1 VGIGKRLIDVARANV
16 TDFASAFTS
25 DPDTRERRRLDR
37 DLERELEDEVARET
51 QSVGAKAGRRARRVA
66 DKAEEAWERA
76 FEEAR
81 RANQGG
87 GGGGVRG
94 RPSERDIQDW
104 HRTLEVPVGADF
116 DTIRKSYRRLVAKY
130 HPDKYASDPDKYAA
144 ATEVTRKITGAY
156 NGLKQ
161 LQPHG
166 A

>member
-16 TDFASAFTS
+16 TDFASAFS
-25 DPDTRERRRLDR
+25 RDPETRERRRLD
-37 DLERELEDEVARET
+37 DELEEQVAREVHET
-51 QSVGAKAGRRARRVA
+51 VGAKAGRKARRVA

-81 RANQGG
+81 ARGG
-87 GGGGVRG
+87 HTHHGQ
-94 RPSERDIQDW
+94 PSEREIENW

-130 HPDKYASDPDKYAA
+130 HPDKYASDPEKYAA

-156 NGLKQ
+156 NGLKD
-161 LQPHG
+161 LQH